1 MDACSGRFRK
11 VSGRFSGSGFGV
23 KQRKQIVLE
32 YFVIAFGGALWRVQW
47 CQQEF
52 RNPISQ
58 RMLEN
63 SGLRPRASG
72 CGRCIT
78 WLFQKGEKTI
88 ISNVSRNEVPP
99 KAPPQPP
106 ARGPRSPGSCQDN
119 LRKVSGRF
127 PEVNHR
133 SNVSGALQRGVPGVA
148 GVPGARGGR
157 RGTGRPAFPAS
168 RGPRPASK
176 QPTKQAPN
184 NSNDN
189 CAVALTLQ
197 FRKVPE
203 AFRKVFRK

>member
-1 MDACSGRFRK
+1 
-11 VSGRFSGSGFGV
+11 
-23 KQRKQIVLE
+23 
-32 YFVIAFGGALWRVQW
+32 
-47 CQQEF
+47 
-52 RNPISQ
+52 
-58 RMLEN
+58 MLAE
-63 SGLRPRASG
+63 
-72 CGRCIT
+72 T
-78 WLFQKGEKTI
+78 
-88 ISNVSRNEVPP
+88 RNEVPP
-99 KAPPQPP
+99 KAPPQPL

-133 SNVSGALQRGVPGVA
+133 SNVSWSTPERCP
-148 GVPGARGGR
+148 RGGGGPTGPGR
-157 RGTGRPAFPAS
+157 AGGTGGPAFPAS

-189 CAVALTLQ
+189 RAVALTLQ